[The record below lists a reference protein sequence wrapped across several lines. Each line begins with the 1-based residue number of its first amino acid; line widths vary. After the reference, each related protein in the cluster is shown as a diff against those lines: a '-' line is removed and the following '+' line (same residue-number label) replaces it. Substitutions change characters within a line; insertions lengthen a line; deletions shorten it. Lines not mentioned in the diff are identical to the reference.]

1 MERTIASMALAVTL
15 ALAGSAR
22 ADVLITWQENGPGDL
37 GVSRS
42 FTQSGFTLTA
52 TAYQGGGVNQS
63 GYGNLTGTWSASPA
77 SANDLYAK
85 NGGGTG
91 NSSETGLGLT
101 SDKSGEHE
109 ITYGYGILID
119 FSKVKMDQPYTISF
133 ASVQSSSGDMAGV
146 YDVATGKLFG
156 MIDAG
161 GLTSI
166 TIGPGATDDKYLI
179 TEVAKPHD
187 GDPNP
192 NILLGEIS
200 VTPTEEQV
208 IPEPSTLAIWAV
220 GALALVGCGLHRPRS
235 KASRVLCQVPS
246 LLART
251 QGNWWDSDQPRTMPG
266 RKSREGRCVT
276 TNSTS

>member
-1 MERTIASMALAVTL
+1 MERMIASMALAITL
-15 ALAGSAR
+15 ALVGSAR
-22 ADVLITWQENGPGDL
+22 GDVLISWQEDGHGDL

-42 FTQSGFTLTA
+42 FTQSGFTVTA

-91 NSSETGLGLT
+91 NSGETGLGLT

-119 FSKVKMDQPYTISF
+119 FTKVTKDQPYTISF
-133 ASVQSSSGDMAGV
+133 ASVQSSAGDRLGV
-146 YDVATGKLFG
+146 YDIATGKLFG

-166 TIGPGATDDKYLI
+166 TIGPGATDSKYLV
-179 TEVAKPHD
+179 TEVAKPND
-187 GDPNP
+187 GDSNP
-192 NILLGEIS
+192 NVLLGEIS
-200 VTPTEEQV
+200 LTATEPQV
-208 IPEPSTLAIWAV
+208 IPEPSTLAVWAV
-220 GALALVGCGLHRPRS
+220 GALASLGCGMHRRWS
-235 KASRVLCQVPS
+235 KA
-246 LLART
+246 
-251 QGNWWDSDQPRTMPG
+251 
-266 RKSREGRCVT
+266 
-276 TNSTS
+276 